1 MFYGPLGTAVFSFTL
16 ATHVLHPILYAVP
29 SNIYNAYGSCVLPCD
44 TSCYSST
51 WCAHDECLTA
61 ASYRWQEPSLFPV
74 LIKELSP
81 KISRKL
87 LIFVNLLRLCSV
99 SGVYSIMSIYLS
111 RVKKSS
117 HYLLPVTDDSL
128 FKSAP
133 LFLGHDTL
141 YVKLL
146 TASCPSSWDKRKI

>member
-81 KISRKL
+81 KIPRKL

-99 SGVYSIMSIYLS
+99 SGVYSIMSIL
-111 RVKKSS
+111 RRCLITVDLDSS
-117 HYLLPVTDDSL
+117 WILKT
-128 FKSAP
+128 
-133 LFLGHDTL
+133 
-141 YVKLL
+141 L
-146 TASCPSSWDKRKI
+146 TAPIGFPCVGHYSIVSITFVYH